1 MMGDGYVCVTF
12 VYVFGP
18 QVSCL
23 SVLLEFLYSCICH
36 PTLEE
41 LILENTKSLELDEW
55 KPIGVALRTCTW
67 SRVYVIT
74 VLIAG

>member
-1 MMGDGYVCVTF
+1 MMPDDYVCVMF
-12 VYVFGP
+12 LCVFGL

-41 LILENTKSLELDEW
+41 LILENTKALELDEW
-55 KPIGVALRTCTW
+55 KPKGLL
-67 SRVYVIT
+67 YVHVHDLVFI
-74 VLIAG
+74 

>member
-1 MMGDGYVCVTF
+1 MGQGDDYVCVTF
-12 VYVFGP
+12 VYIFGR

-41 LILENTKSLELDEW
+41 LILENTKALELDEW
-55 KPIGVALRTCTW
+55 KPTGLALRTCT
-67 SRVYVIT
+67 
-74 VLIAG
+74 